1 MEEKKAQELFK
12 KYAAGNCTDEEK
24 VLLESWYLLHSQ
36 NSNLS
41 DVSAEERLEDKQ
53 LILDA
58 LDHAYAPVT
67 RNVSWLKYAGMA
79 AASIALI
86 LIGFGLYT
94 YTIKEN
100 QETRPLVLAKTDVS
114 PGGNKAVLKLANGQT
129 INLSNDQNGIII
141 KATELAYNDGT
152 HIQTNDTHPTAS
164 AQNTISTPAGGQ
176 YQVILQD
183 GTKVWLN
190 AESSLSYP
198 SSFAGQERKVE
209 ITGEAYFEVAHNKA
223 MPFKVVSKGQTV
235 EVLGTH
241 FNIMA
246 YNNENAVK
254 TTLLEG
260 SVKVTGRRT
269 SKLLS
274 PGQQAQLT
282 DQHITITNH
291 VDLEE
296 IISWKNGYFKFNE
309 DIKSIMNKIARWYD
323 LDVVYKPGVDLNQ
336 TFSGEVSKSRNV
348 SVLLKVMELTGNVN
362 FKIEGRRIIVMP

>member
-12 KYAAGNCTDEEK
+12 KYAAGDCTEDERA
-24 VLLESWYLLHSQ
+24 LLESWYLLHSQ
-36 NSNLS
+36 EVPPCDISK
-41 DVSAEERLEDKQ
+41 EERLEDKQ
-53 LILDA
+53 LILTA
-58 LDHAYAPVT
+58 LEQASVPAKHTIRYV
-67 RNVSWLKYAGMA
+67 KYARMA

-94 YTIKEN
+94 YQFKEMPER
-100 QETRPLVLAKTDVS
+100 QQIASAKADVS
-114 PGGNKAVLKLANGQT
+114 PGGNKAMLKLANGQS
-129 INLSNDQNGIII
+129 IHLSNDKTGIII
-141 KATELAYNDGT
+141 KTGELAYNDGT
-152 HIQTNDTHPTAS
+152 HIHTDGIDAAAT
-164 AQNTISTPAGGQ
+164 AQNTITTPAGGQ
-176 YQVILQD
+176 YQVVLQD

-190 AESSLSYP
+190 AQSSLSYP
-198 SSFAGQERKVE
+198 GNFTGKERKVE

-223 MPFKVVSKGQTV
+223 MPFKVMSKGQTV

-246 YNNENAVK
+246 YNNEGTVK

-260 SVKVTGRRT
+260 SVKVTGKT
-269 SKLLS
+269 ASKYLK
-274 PGQQAQLT
+274 PGQQSQVT
-282 DQHITITNH
+282 DQHIAVSNQI
-291 VDLEE
+291 DLEE
-296 IISWKNGYFKFNE
+296 VVSWKNGYFKFNE

-323 LDVVYKPGVDLNQ
+323 IDVVYKPGVDLNQ